1 MYKRKILNRLKS
13 KVEQPRRSIQ
23 HVRGPRQTGKTTLVK
38 QVVKTLDIHSYYV
51 SAEDSI
57 TNNESWIH
65 QQWKIARAKLD
76 ASASNE
82 MLMIIDDIQKI
93 QSWKKAV
100 ISEWEEDSMKERNIR
115 LIVVTTNR
123 DTFSRSTRG
132 SFEITCVPHWSFNE
146 MREAFGIT
154 AEQYALYG
162 GYPKVS
168 DFMHDENDMKSYIID
183 SIIEKTLSK
192 DVFRMDRINKPAL
205 FNEFFQLA
213 CTYSGQIHSFTRFL
227 SQLNNAGNT
236 TTLSY
241 YTKLLDEAGLIT
253 GIGKMQEKKPG
264 QRGSIPKWQV
274 QNNALLFVQE
284 KKNLQE
290 IILTPEKWDF
300 YIESAIGAHLLNI
313 TRLNNMKLYYWKN
326 IHHEVDFILQNG
338 QQKTAIEIQSHYK
351 NRKPGIK
358 AFVKKHVPDKIF
370 LIGKGGTPWNDFLK
384 KEADDL
390 Y

>member
-1 MYKRKILNRLKS
+1 MYERKILNRLKT
-13 KVEQPRRSIQ
+13 KVEQPHRIIQ
-23 HVRGPRQTGKTTLVK
+23 LIQGPRQTGKTTLIK
-38 QVVKTLDIHSYYV
+38 QLIKTLDIPSFYV

-100 ISEWEEDSMKERNIR
+100 ISEWEEGNTKERNIQ
-115 LIVVTTNR
+115 LIVVTTNLP
-123 DTFSRSTRG
+123 TFSQPSSG
-132 SFEITCVPHWSFNE
+132 NFEITQIPHWSFNE
-146 MREAFGIT
+146 MQEAFGFT

-168 DFMHDENDMKSYIID
+168 NYMYDENDMRSYIMD
-183 SIIEKTLSK
+183 SVIEKTLSK

-236 TTLSY
+236 TTLSH
-241 YTKLLDEAGLIT
+241 YTKLLDEAGLIA
-253 GIGKMQEKKPG
+253 GIGKMQEKKTG

-274 QNNALLFVQE
+274 QNNALLFVKE
-284 KKNLQE
+284 KTNLQE

-300 YIESAIGAHLLNI
+300 YIESSIGAHLLNI
-313 TRLNNMKLYYWKN
+313 ARHNNMNLYYWKN
-326 IHHEVDFILQNG
+326 IHHEVDFILQSG

-358 AFVKKHVPDKIF
+358 SFVKKHVPDKIF
-370 LIGKGGTPWNDFLK
+370 LIGKGGTPWKDFLK
-384 KEADDL
+384 KEADDFF
-390 Y
+390 